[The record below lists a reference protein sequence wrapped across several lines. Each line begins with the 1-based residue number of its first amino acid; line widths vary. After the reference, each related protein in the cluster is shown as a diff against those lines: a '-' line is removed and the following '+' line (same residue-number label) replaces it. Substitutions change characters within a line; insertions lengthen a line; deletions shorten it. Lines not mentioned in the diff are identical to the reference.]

1 MSKITMNFS
10 RIRKGNDM
18 FELGLPHKGVP
29 IDYVLIPPDGRQK
42 YFTFLAISMGLVKSK
57 HLCWEPVQLV
67 RVELKSQSLMAA
79 PL

>member
-1 MSKITMNFS
+1 MNFS
-10 RIRKGNDM
+10 GIRKGNDM

-29 IDYVLIPPDGRQK
+29 IDY

-57 HLCWEPVQLV
+57 HLCWEPGQLV
-67 RVELKSQSLMAA
+67 RVELKSQSLMAV